1 MNNVK
6 AIKKDTKKTKKRAI
20 RKKQRQKSSK
30 KNKLIKMAILKKKR
44 PTIKKKESV
53 RLRKSKITSDKKII
67 SKRKAAISAGK
78 KKKKITASVTTSR
91 TKRAITIDK
100 PVIKSKI
107 VRIMGQGQFTVDS
120 KTLKKLNEIDNSIV
134 QLVSNER
141 SNDTE
146 FRRRLTELTD
156 IVTKNG
162 KPLHPKE
169 IIQSDI
175 ILPSTDLSID
185 EAKNL
190 FKSEGVIPEI

>member
-1 MNNVK
+1 MKNVK
-6 AIKKDTKKTKKRAI
+6 AIKKDIKKTKKTPI
-20 RKKQRQKSSK
+20 RKKQKPLK
-30 KNKLIKMAILKKKR
+30 KNKPIKMAILKIKK
-44 PTIKKKESV
+44 PTIKKKGSV
-53 RLRKSKITSDKKII
+53 RLRKSKITSDKRVIP
-67 SKRKAAISAGK
+67 KRKAAISAGR
-78 KKKKITASVTTSR
+78 KKKKITASVATGR
-91 TKRAITIDK
+91 TKRAITIDKK

-120 KTLKKLNEIDNSIV
+120 KILKKLNEIDNSIV

>member
-1 MNNVK
+1 MKNVK
-6 AIKKDTKKTKKRAI
+6 AIKRDIKKTKKTAI
-20 RKKQRQKSSK
+20 RKKQKPLK
-30 KNKLIKMAILKKKR
+30 KNKPIKMAILKIKK
-44 PTIKKKESV
+44 PTIKKKGSV
-53 RLRKSKITSDKKII
+53 RLRKSKITSDKKVIP
-67 SKRKAAISAGK
+67 KRKAAISAGK
-78 KKKKITASVTTSR
+78 KKKITASVATGR
-91 TKRAITIDK
+91 TKRAITIGKK

-120 KTLKKLNEIDNSIV
+120 KTLKKLDEIDNSIV

>member
-1 MNNVK
+1 MKNVK
-6 AIKKDTKKTKKRAI
+6 AIKKDIKKTKKTAI
-20 RKKQRQKSSK
+20 RKKQKPLK
-30 KNKLIKMAILKKKR
+30 KNKPIKMAILKIKK
-44 PTIKKKESV
+44 PTIKKKGSV
-53 RLRKSKITSDKKII
+53 RLRKSKATSDKKVIP
-67 SKRKAAISAGK
+67 KRKASISAG
-78 KKKKITASVTTSR
+78 KKKITASVTTGR
-91 TKRAITIDK
+91 TKRAITADK

>member
-6 AIKKDTKKTKKRAI
+6 AIKRDTKKTKKRAI

-67 SKRKAAISAGK
+67 SKRKAAISAG

>member
-1 MNNVK
+1 MKNVK
-6 AIKKDTKKTKKRAI
+6 AIKKDIKKTKKTAI
-20 RKKQRQKSSK
+20 RKKQKPLK
-30 KNKLIKMAILKKKR
+30 KNKPIKMAILKVKK
-44 PTIKKKESV
+44 PTIKKKGSV
-53 RLRKSKITSDKKII
+53 RLRKSKITSDKRVTP
-67 SKRKAAISAGK
+67 KRKAAISSG
-78 KKKKITASVTTSR
+78 KKKITASVATGR
-91 TKRAITIDK
+91 TKRAITIDKK

>member
-1 MNNVK
+1 MKNVK
-6 AIKKDTKKTKKRAI
+6 AIKKDIKKTKRTAI
-20 RKKQRQKSSK
+20 RKKQKPSK
-30 KNKLIKMAILKKKR
+30 KNKPIKMAILKIKK
-44 PTIKKKESV
+44 PTIKKKGSV
-53 RLRKSKITSDKKII
+53 RLRRSKITSDKRVIP
-67 SKRKAAISAGK
+67 KRKAAISAGK
-78 KKKKITASVTTSR
+78 KKKITASVATGR
-91 TKRAITIDK
+91 TKRAITIDKK

-120 KTLKKLNEIDNSIV
+120 KILKKLNEIDNSIV

>member
-1 MNNVK
+1 MKNVK
-6 AIKKDTKKTKKRAI
+6 AIKKDIKNTKKTAI
-20 RKKQRQKSSK
+20 RKKQKPLK
-30 KNKLIKMAILKKKR
+30 KNKPIKMAILKIKK

-53 RLRKSKITSDKKII
+53 RLRKSKITSDKKVIP
-67 SKRKAAISAGK
+67 KRKAAISAGK
-78 KKKKITASVTTSR
+78 KKITASVATGR
-91 TKRAITIDK
+91 TKRAITIDKK

>member
-6 AIKKDTKKTKKRAI
+6 AIKKDIKKTKKTAI
-20 RKKQRQKSSK
+20 RKKLKPSK
-30 KNKLIKMAILKKKR
+30 KDRPIKMAILKVKK
-44 PTIKKKESV
+44 PTIKKKGSV
-53 RLRKSKITSDKKII
+53 RLRKSKATSDKKVIP
-67 SKRKAAISAGK
+67 KRKASISAG
-78 KKKKITASVTTSR
+78 KKKKITASVTTGR
-91 TKRAITIDK
+91 TKRAITADK

>member
-1 MNNVK
+1 MKNVK
-6 AIKKDTKKTKKRAI
+6 AIKKDIKKTKRTAI
-20 RKKQRQKSSK
+20 RKKQKPSK
-30 KNKLIKMAILKKKR
+30 KNKPIKMAILKVKK
-44 PTIKKKESV
+44 PTIKKKGSV
-53 RLRKSKITSDKKII
+53 RLRKSKITSDKRVIP
-67 SKRKAAISAGK
+67 KRKAAISAGK
-78 KKKKITASVTTSR
+78 KKKITASVATGR
-91 TKRAITIDK
+91 TKRAITIDKK

>member
-6 AIKKDTKKTKKRAI
+6 AIKKDIKKTKKTAI
-20 RKKQRQKSSK
+20 RKKQKPLK
-30 KNKLIKMAILKKKR
+30 KNKPIKMAILKIKK
-44 PTIKKKESV
+44 PTIKKKGSV
-53 RLRKSKITSDKKII
+53 RLRKSKATSDKKVIP
-67 SKRKAAISAGK
+67 KRKASISAG
-78 KKKKITASVTTSR
+78 KKKITASVTTGR
-91 TKRAITIDK
+91 TKRAITADK

>member
-1 MNNVK
+1 MKNVK
-6 AIKKDTKKTKKRAI
+6 AIKKDIKKTKKTAI
-20 RKKQRQKSSK
+20 RKKQKPLK
-30 KNKLIKMAILKKKR
+30 KNKPIKMAILKIKK
-44 PTIKKKESV
+44 PTIKKKGSV
-53 RLRKSKITSDKKII
+53 RLRKSKITSDKKVIP
-67 SKRKAAISAGK
+67 KRKAAISAGK
-78 KKKKITASVTTSR
+78 KKITASVATGR
-91 TKRAITIDK
+91 TKRAITIDKK

-120 KTLKKLNEIDNSIV
+120 KTLKKLDEIDNSIV